1 MFLVEFSITKS
12 YFISM
17 IAQQLLIYWLIW
29 TNINIILFCMIFY
42 YSLKTLILNE
52 IEVRLREK
60 DLSEGNLG
68 VK

>member
-1 MFLVEFSITKS
+1 
-12 YFISM
+12 
-17 IAQQLLIYWLIW
+17 
-29 TNINIILFCMIFY
+29 MIFY

-60 DLSEGNLG
+60 DLSEGNLV